1 MDNYLLVSLLFTV
14 IYIVYILITYI
25 YIHIIYRWS
34 NDFSYLD
41 ITILEPHC
49 SVWFSIGQA
58 KSAVLEV
65 ANARPRC
72 SLQRVVPEQL
82 PEVMAAGRDAAER
95 GAGGMLMG

>member
-1 MDNYLLVSLLFTV
+1 M
-14 IYIVYILITYI
+14 
-25 YIHIIYRWS
+25 
-34 NDFSYLD
+34 DFSYLD
-41 ITILEPHC
+41 ITIIEPHC

-82 PEVMAAGRDAAER
+82 PEVMAAGRDGTRDAAER
-95 GAGGMLMG
+95 GAGGMLMGS